1 MPNNFLEQEKTLK
14 DAEDKLKEFSKCVII
29 RPTGFGK
36 TFILTELIH
45 KYNNVLY
52 LYPSAVIKN
61 TVVNRYCDLITDNE
75 TEDDSVVDPETIET
89 YRELKEI
96 PNCDLMTYQKL
107 IRLSNKELQDMKYDL
122 ILFDEVHRVGGKR
135 TKVAVEK
142 LFAYHGD
149 HSKFIGATATPTR
162 MDNFDVVSHFFNDI
176 MCYTYTLF
184 DAIQD
189 GLIQKPNYC
198 YLTHDYAEDL
208 KTEAINAGENIDD
221 EDVKKVIDAK
231 IIELANLF
239 GVPKIIKS
247 VCKTY
252 AKDTDYMKFIA
263 FFASSQHMD
272 DTIDQVID
280 WFKKA
285 YPKHNINV
293 LKISSRNNGESKNV
307 DVLESLNA
315 RKKTIDIIACIDM
328 LNVGYHVDNLTGII
342 MYRGTKSNTIFVQQ
356 LGRALSVGANNSA
369 IVFDIVDNLHKKAIY
384 ELRSSLSNKILRN
397 RKGVQPENMRS
408 YIEEMSKTELKQRIS
423 KELKLDKDN
432 KSIVI
437 VDNGEVIKT
446 QYHLDDHLNIVD
458 KNNNPSSYIYDAKN
472 NRIINIGTSTD
483 DPCKNINTITK
494 ECLNSTGHEASYR
507 EIIAKSMVEPLT
519 QRCKYALELHFRS
532 WCNSKGVPYPISN
545 DKLKTLYGLSKEDF
559 YKEFCN
565 IVSKNKIAYPL
576 QDAEAILK
584 IGANANSNEIPLKI
598 CAKARNVSVEQ
609 ILDLLFNAQ
618 KV

>member
-122 ILFDEVHRVGGKR
+122 ILFDEVHRVGGTR

-272 DTIDQVID
+272 DTINQVVD
-280 WFKKA
+280 WFKEA
-285 YPKHNINV
+285 YPKYNINV
-293 LKISSRNNGESKNV
+293 LKISSRNSEESKNV
-307 DVLESLNA
+307 DALESLNA

-356 LGRALSVGANNSA
+356 LGRALSVGTNNSA

-437 VDNGEVIKT
+437 VDKGEIIKT

-472 NRIINIGTSTD
+472 NRIINIGISTD